1 MRVHRGR
8 LLVLSAAGVA
18 ALAAWASSV
27 TTSTMGRTASRPN
40 ILLIIADDL
49 NNRLGT
55 YGYAVRSPHIDALA
69 RRGVQFDRAYVQY
82 PLCNPSRASF
92 LSGRRPAST
101 GIFNN
106 GIAARRAMPDA
117 VFLPQ
122 HFRQHGY
129 FTARI
134 GKIFH
139 ITKNYAIN
147 LDDPNSWDETINER
161 IPDQQALAPKLA
173 RERRVFK
180 LPRFEPLE
188 WAPVD
193 LPDGGLGDG
202 YVADRAVEWLQR
214 AAKDDRPFFLA
225 VGFRRPHLPWEAP
238 KQYFD
243 LYPPERI
250 LLPDEPAD
258 DTADVPAAALT
269 TQAADRVGP
278 ADRRQAIAAYAAST
292 SYMDAQVG
300 KVIGALDPLGIT
312 DRTVIIFM
320 GDHGYHLGEHGGMWE
335 KNSLF
340 EESARFPLVIAAPGR
355 QRGTKSA
362 RVVEAL
368 DVYPTVVEL
377 AGVPAPERLEGRSLV
392 ALLNRPDAAW
402 DKPAVTEQT
411 RQAGP
416 EGRLIVG
423 RSVRTERW
431 RYTEWDEGR
440 LGAELYDHDHDPHEY
455 RNLAS
460 SEPHAATVRLLKE
473 LLRRV
478 PALEAGTRARS
489 GVGVV
494 SLLVPELRS
503 GCRCD
508 QKMNFSPSCIC
519 RGFPAVLR
527 MIPKSRLSRL
537 EFGKPNDGWLVALKT
552 SHRN

>member
-1 MRVHRGR
+1 MIEMMMRMHDGGLR
-8 LLVLSAAGVA
+8 LLSAAGVA
-18 ALAAWASSV
+18 WLAVWAFPV
-27 TTSTMGRTASRPN
+27 TTATTGQTGGRPN
-40 ILLIIADDL
+40 IVLIVADDL

-55 YGYAVRSPHIDALA
+55 YGYPVRSPNIDALA

-82 PLCNPSRASF
+82 PLCNPSRTSL

-101 GIFNN
+101 GVSNN
-106 GIAARRAMPDA
+106 TLSARQAMPDG

-122 HFRQHGY
+122 YFRQHGY
-129 FTARI
+129 FTARA

-147 LDDPNSWDETINER
+147 LDDPRSWDETINER
-161 IPDQQALAPKLA
+161 IPDQQALASKVVG
-173 RERRVFK
+173 ERRVFR

-193 LPDGGLGDG
+193 LPDSGLGDG

-238 KQYFD
+238 RQYFD
-243 LYPPERI
+243 MYPPDQI
-250 LLPDEPAD
+250 VLPDEPPDDIAD
-258 DTADVPAAALT
+258 IPPIALT
-269 TQAADRVGP
+269 TQAADAFHP

-300 KVIGALDPLGIT
+300 KVVGALDRLGIT

-340 EESARFPLVIAAPGR
+340 EEGARFPLVIAAPGR
-355 QRGTKSA
+355 SRGTKSP

-368 DVYPTVVEL
+368 DLYPTVVEL
-377 AGVPAPERLEGRSLV
+377 AGLPAPKGVEGRSLV
-392 ALLNRPDAAW
+392 ALLNRADAAW

-411 RQAGP
+411 RRPAGGGP
-416 EGRLIVG
+416 PILGRT
-423 RSVRTERW
+423 VRTERW

-440 LGAELYDHDHDPHEY
+440 LGTELYDHDNDPHEY

-460 SEPHAATVRLLKE
+460 SALHADTVRLLKD
-473 LLRRV
+473 LLGRV
-478 PALEAGTRARS
+478 PALEIAKRAR
-489 GVGVV
+489 
-494 SLLVPELRS
+494 
-503 GCRCD
+503 
-508 QKMNFSPSCIC
+508 
-519 RGFPAVLR
+519 
-527 MIPKSRLSRL
+527 
-537 EFGKPNDGWLVALKT
+537 
-552 SHRN
+552 